1 MSVECERGSRRGDSR
16 YLSIPSPPE
25 PSCPPQPRDGQPLP
39 HERLSPHPP
48 SQGMDN
54 CYSLNVYLLPS
65 LLSLGMDNRY
75 PLRVHH
81 LLTSLGKELRVYLF
95 EVLLVDDAAGA
106 FLHRDNQTQQ
116 RHTLPPLGQRLPEG
130 RQIILPLWNLPEFW

>member
-16 YLSIPSPPE
+16 YLSTPSPPE
-25 PSCPPQPRDGQPLP
+25 PS
-39 HERLSPHPP
+39 SP
-48 SQGMDN
+48 
-54 CYSLNVYLLPS
+54 
-65 LLSLGMDNRY
+65 LSLGTDNRY
-75 PLRVHH
+75 PLGVHH

-116 RHTLPPLGQRLPEG
+116 THTLPPLGQRLPEG
-130 RQIILPLWNLPEFW
+130 RQIILPLWNLPELW